1 MFCREIGHPGGS
13 SSSFVTGKKRHEMR
27 LLENKVAIVTGAA
40 RGIGRSIA
48 ETYAEHGANVIVTDI
63 VAEGA
68 RSVAEAINSK
78 ELPKAVAVQMDVSN
92 PQQVEETIQ
101 TAVDT
106 FGKIDI
112 LVNNAAILKAFLVI
126 NFPLKD
132 WQDIF
137 RVNMEGT
144 FLCSQ
149 AAAREMIKQGSGG
162 VIINIASASAR
173 KADRKHAAYSAS
185 KAAMIS
191 FTRILALELGE
202 YGIRANA
209 ILPGATLTE
218 MLQDVFDQVPGIR
231 EELIAK
237 TTLGKLGDPK
247 DQANA
252 AVFLGSDM
260 ASHITGEHLIVSGGE
275 FMNA

>member
-1 MFCREIGHPGGS
+1 M
-13 SSSFVTGKKRHEMR
+13 TGKKRHEMR

-68 RSVAEAINSK
+68 QSVAEAINSK

-101 TAVDT
+101 TAVDI

-112 LVNNAAILKAFLVI
+112 LVNNAAILKAFLII